1 MEEMMGFVNKIRLKI
16 PDFKNKNIN
25 EAQTKEWLIKP
36 FFELLGWDFS
46 NPDEVIPEDDDSTG
60 KRPDYCFYINKK
72 PKLLVEAKQINNSLD
87 DNKMITEKINYCSNA
102 QVPFLIITNGELYR
116 IYYSELK
123 GSGKD
128 KLLQEFSILNDIDEE
143 ILEKLYKSNV
153 EHDNLLSYAKNIFI
167 LTNIKKTIENLFQ
180 SPNKKIIDIINEKLK
195 EILGHKFGND
205 EIEESLKQ
213 FTIQINTDSLET
225 SFGQSDSSS
234 TIDDNT
240 NKQAWTIEYQF
251 KNKKW
256 ESSYNLYSKLIKKLK
271 ENDIKFDENPTKFY
285 IGFISN
291 EINFCQIHGQ
301 QSGLKFWL
309 NLEISD
315 LSEQETLKV
324 RDVSNIGHWGMG
336 NLEAYVRNESDFDW
350 ITLLIKKA
358 YNKNVIKKS

>member
-1 MEEMMGFVNKIRLKI
+1 MEELMTFINKIRIKI

-72 PKLLVEAKQINNSLD
+72 PKLLLEAKQINNSLD
-87 DNKMITEKINYCSNA
+87 DNKMITEKMNYCSNS

-128 KLLQEFSILNDIDEE
+128 KLLQEFSILNDLDEE
-143 ILEKLYKSNV
+143 IIEKLQKTNV
-153 EHDNLLSYAKNIFI
+153 EHDKLLIYAKNIFI

-205 EIEESLKQ
+205 EIEESLRQ
-213 FTIQINTDSLET
+213 FSIQINTDAYET
-225 SFGQSDSSS
+225 SYDPNEADVKQ
-234 TIDDNT
+234 DDKI
-240 NKQAWTIEYQF
+240 NKQSWSIEYQF
-251 KNKKW
+251 KDKKW
-256 ESSYNLYSKLIKKLK
+256 DASYNLYCKLVKKLK
-271 ENDIKFDENPTKFY
+271 EADIEFDENPTKFY

-291 EINFCQIHGQ
+291 DINFTQIHGQ
-301 QSGLKFWL
+301 QAGLKIWI
-309 NLEISD
+309 NLELND

-324 RDVSNIGHWGMG
+324 RDVTNIGHWGMG
-336 NLEAYVRNESDFDW
+336 NIEAMVRNESDFEW
-350 ITLLIKKA
+350 ITILIKKS
-358 YNKNVIKKS
+358 YNKNVIK

>member
-1 MEEMMGFVNKIRLKI
+1 MVFINRIRTII

-72 PKLLVEAKQINNSLD
+72 PKLLLEAKQINNSLD
-87 DNKMITEKINYCSNA
+87 DIKMITEKMNYCSNS

-143 ILEKLYKSNV
+143 IIEKLHKSNV
-153 EHDNLLSYAKNIFI
+153 EYDKLLIYAKNIFI
-167 LTNIKKTIENLFQ
+167 LTNIKKTIEYLFQ

-205 EIEESLKQ
+205 EIEESLRQ
-213 FTIQINTDSLET
+213 FTIQINTDVYESTFDIAET
-225 SFGQSDSSS
+225 DSK
-234 TIDDNT
+234 TDDKT
-240 NKQAWTIEYQF
+240 NKQTWTIEHQF
-251 KNKKW
+251 KDKKW
-256 ESSYNLYSKLIKKLK
+256 DASYNLYCKLVSKLK
-271 ENDIKFDENPTKFY
+271 ESGIIFEENPTKFY

-309 NLEISD
+309 NLEIND

-324 RDVSNIGHWGMG
+324 RDVSKIGHWGMG
-336 NLEAYVRNESDFDW
+336 NIEAMVRNESDFDW
-350 ITLLIKKA
+350 ITLLIKKS
-358 YNKNVIKKS
+358 YNKNVK